1 MNLPHPFKAIHPI
14 WLFTALAALG
24 AGFWLVFWPPSGTPA
39 WVAVGTPLLG
49 CGSVLV
55 AIQLTLWR
63 TTGLERA
70 AAPAEVNAWVMLLF
84 LGAII
89 AVLLGNADAL
99 ATGLV
104 GWEAKQLSVK
114 LGGLVLFYVVLAQV
128 LRARRGKTVL
138 EDERDLEIKSRAV
151 AWGRG
156 ALIVCIAGLM
166 VMLGLSPA
174 EKLRWATPF
183 VIAGHLWFALLWGWL
198 VEYAVVVFLYWRDRS
213 GQ

>member
-1 MNLPHPFKAIHPI
+1 MVIPHPFKVTHPI
-14 WLFTALAALG
+14 WLFTALAAMGVGL
-24 AGFWLVFWPPSGTPA
+24 WLVFWPPSGSAA

-55 AIQLTLWR
+55 AIQLALWR

-70 AAPAEVNAWVMLLF
+70 TAPAEVNAWVMLLF
-84 LGAII
+84 VGATI

-104 GWEAKQLSVK
+104 GWEAKQLSMK
-114 LGGLVLFYVVLAQV
+114 LGVLVLFYIVLAQV

-138 EDERDLEIKSRAV
+138 EDERDVEIKARAV

-156 ALIVCIAGLM
+156 ALILYIVGLM
-166 VMLGLSPA
+166 VTLGLSPA

-198 VEYAVVVFLYWRDRS
+198 VEYTVVVFLYWRDRS

>member
-1 MNLPHPFKAIHPI
+1 MTLPHPFKETHPV
-14 WLFTALAALG
+14 WLFTALAAVC
-24 AGFWLVFWPPSGTPA
+24 AGFWLVFWPPSGTPL

-49 CGSVLV
+49 GGSVLA

-63 TTGLERA
+63 STGWERA
-70 AAPAEVNAWVMLLF
+70 AAPAEINAWVMLLF
-84 LGAII
+84 LGATL
-89 AVLLGNADAL
+89 AVLLGNSDAL

-104 GWEAKQLSVK
+104 GLEARQLSLK
-114 LGGLVLFYVVLAQV
+114 LSGLVLFYVVLAQV

-151 AWGRG
+151 TWARG

-174 EKLRWATPF
+174 EKLRWATPI
-183 VIAGHLWFALLWGWL
+183 VIAAHLWFALLWGWL

-213 GQ
+213 AQ